1 MVGTRGR
8 TTASREAITEPTTGF
23 RRLVGIALAATFA
36 LVIVGGVVRLS
47 DSGLGCGPAG
57 SGFHGWP
64 MCRGDLV
71 PGLELNA
78 IVEYAHR
85 VLAAAVGVL
94 LIALAVVAWRR
105 FRGSHRGI
113 VRATLAAVALVILQ
127 GLLGAATVELN
138 LDALLV
144 AAHLGLAM
152 LLLGLLLYV
161 RRAAGADAASF
172 AAGTS
177 VRDPGPGTRTD
188 EPASG
193 TAGSAAA
200 AGLALRRL
208 GAAACVAVLLTIMAG
223 GYMAG
228 TEKHGRTD
236 RVAGAGAHHACGTD
250 FPACNGSFM
259 PFGQSALA
267 DVHLTHRAFMY
278 VAVVLVL
285 TLVAWTLRR
294 PPDRRAARYAAAL
307 GGVLV
312 LQALLGAVNVWVP
325 EEYELL
331 VLAHLTAGTLLWM
344 AVVART
350 LALRPAPESA
360 LDPAADAAEER
371 GPRRGGEP
379 VTA

>member
-1 MVGTRGR
+1 M
-8 TTASREAITEPTTGF
+8 TEPTAGF
-23 RRLVGIALAATFA
+23 RRLVAVALAATFG
-36 LVIVGGVVRLS
+36 LVVVGGVVRLS

-64 MCRGDLV
+64 MCRGDLL

-85 VLAAAVGVL
+85 ALAASVGLL
-94 LIALAVVAWRR
+94 LIALAIFAWRR

-113 VRATLAAVALVILQ
+113 VRATLTAVALVIVQ

-161 RRAAGADAASF
+161 RRAAGGEAASS
-172 AAGTS
+172 APATGAHDPTPSAGAGES
-177 VRDPGPGTRTD
+177 PPSGDR
-188 EPASG
+188 PAS
-193 TAGSAAA
+193 AAPP
-200 AGLALRRL
+200 ALRCL

-250 FPACNGSFM
+250 FPACNGAFM
-259 PFGQSALA
+259 PFGQSELA

-278 VAVVLVL
+278 VAVALILV
-285 TLVAWTLRR
+285 LVAWTLRR
-294 PPDRRAARYAAAL
+294 PPDRRAVRYAAAV
-307 GGVLV
+307 GGVVV
-312 LQALLGAVNVWVP
+312 LQVLLGALNVWVS

-331 VLAHLTAGTLLWM
+331 VLAHLTAASLLWM
-344 AVVART
+344 SVVALT
-350 LALRPAPESA
+350 LALRPASESA
-360 LDPAADAAEER
+360 RASAAGASDGRDARAA
-371 GPRRGGEP
+371 GEP
-379 VTA
+379 LTA